1 MLRPAPHLS
10 SWQPSQACHAAWW
23 SKRSDHPW
31 PRSAPVIG
39 SAPPNCFSCLCTA
52 PRLSSS
58 LFFFSFGASVLVSLG
73 DSHVHA
79 LVLQEIITARKCLTT
94 FARERWPVAHR
105 SVFTRG
111 HKSEERTFLVRVQ
124 RQHVSLQVFRA
135 RKALRAA
142 RHRTDVRALACF
154 GRFGHASAAALLDE
168 MRDWHGRWDA
178 WTAQRGTMRL
188 W

>member
-94 FARERWPVAHR
+94 FARER
-105 SVFTRG
+105 
-111 HKSEERTFLVRVQ
+111 FLVRVQ